1 MLIIFLLL
9 FLFSSEVVTVGNGEN
24 KGSGEKLD
32 FKAFIKRKKEKKK
45 MLLYLVTYHIFLQL
59 KIRSMVIWGLLY
71 LEVRMM

>member
-1 MLIIFLLL
+1 MLIFFLLL

-24 KGSGEKLD
+24 KGSGGKLD
-32 FKAFIKRKKEKKK
+32 FKAFSKRKKKRKNAFIF
-45 MLLYLVTYHIFLQL
+45 VTYHIFFQL